1 LLLLFVFLGD
11 AIGWPGRRGATT
23 ITLAHITFGLAFA
36 TVVILYV
43 AFRVAGP
50 SAGQFL

>member
-1 LLLLFVFLGD
+1 VAFVAVL
-11 AIGWPGRRGATT
+11 
-23 ITLAHITFGLAFA
+23 
-36 TVVILYV
+36 VLYV